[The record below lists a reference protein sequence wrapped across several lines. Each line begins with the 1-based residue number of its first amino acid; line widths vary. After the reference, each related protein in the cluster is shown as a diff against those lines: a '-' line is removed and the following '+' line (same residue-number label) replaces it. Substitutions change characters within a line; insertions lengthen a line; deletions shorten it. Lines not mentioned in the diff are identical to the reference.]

1 MTTEQLEQRLQNIE
15 SKVSQIVG
23 RLDSAD
29 GHNPKSKWWEKI
41 RPLSDEARLAW
52 EESAPYRQYIRQT
65 GDAPPPDW
73 KPGDPIPEPDHWK

>member
-41 RPLSDEARLAW
+41 PPLSEEVQEAWDEMQ
-52 EESAPYRQYIRQT
+52 PYLLKIVKRNRVVM
-65 GDAPPPDW
+65 
-73 KPGDPIPEPDHWK
+73 KREP